1 MAHTNGSVAKP
12 EWWWG
17 YRHGTPQTKSKK
29 TVVYYKCTR
38 VQISPP
44 TDYCVPMPTERA
56 IAGE

>member
-29 TVVYYKCTR
+29 NSR
-38 VQISPP
+38 VLQVHKGSNLTP
-44 TDYCVPMPTERA
+44 D
-56 IAGE
+56 